1 MFASPLNHQKPGTS
15 PVPYT
20 LRKYLTM
27 RVLATAL
34 FIAFA
39 VLASIGG
46 KETQTKQPLFDK
58 GIVGD
63 LTIRHQDQGGC
74 ADVTKPGAPKK
85 SSPMTSWQS
94 MATMLN
100 NFKEAFND
108 PSLIDYA
115 NQQSTGIPDS
125 TTAPLLRG
133 SKQDSICWKSASTQ
147 ARKPSAPGY

>member
-20 LRKYLTM
+20 LGRYLTM

-46 KETQTKQPLFDK
+46 KETETKQPLFDK
-58 GIVGD
+58 STVGD
-63 LTIRHQDQGGC
+63 LTIRYQDQGGC
-74 ADVTKPGAPKK
+74 ADATKLGGPKK
-85 SSPMTSWQS
+85 SSPIISWQS
-94 MATMLN
+94 VATMVN

-115 NQQSTGIPDS
+115 NQQATGIPDS
-125 TTAPLLRG
+125 PTASLLRG
-133 SKQDSICWKSASTQ
+133 SNRDSICWKSASTQ
-147 ARKPSAPGY
+147 ARKPSPPGY

>member
-20 LRKYLTM
+20 LRRYLTM

-58 GIVGD
+58 GTIGD

-74 ADVTKPGAPKK
+74 AGAPKK
-85 SSPMTSWQS
+85 SSPIISWQS
-94 MATMLN
+94 VATVVN

-108 PSLIDYA
+108 PPIIDYA
-115 NQQSTGIPDS
+115 NQQATGIPDS
-125 TTAPLLRG
+125 PRVPRLRD
-133 SKQDSICWKSASTQ
+133 SNQDSICSKSASTQ
-147 ARKPSAPGY
+147 SRKSSSPAY

>member
-20 LRKYLTM
+20 LRRYLTM

-58 GIVGD
+58 GTIGD

-74 ADVTKPGAPKK
+74 AGAPKK
-85 SSPMTSWQS
+85 SSPIISWQS
-94 MATMLN
+94 VATVVN

-108 PSLIDYA
+108 PSIIDYA
-115 NQQSTGIPDS
+115 NQQATGIPDS
-125 TTAPLLRG
+125 PRVPRLRD
-133 SKQDSICWKSASTQ
+133 SNQDSICSKSASTQ
-147 ARKPSAPGY
+147 SRKSSSPAY